1 MARNFYVIDG
11 CPVPK
16 DVAPYIYL
24 ILRRAGVTASS
35 IYRGNDPEAR
45 KLMHAHGKHTQ
56 QELWDASPVQRAA
69 WGVTG
74 IPNRPGNSQHELADW
89 HVGIDSGP
97 NTVDNRV
104 HTIAAAHYYGLSI
117 EFPYN
122 TAVEYHHWHFTK
134 KPTYDGKRLYKT
146 RVLITRAKLALNR

>member
-16 DVAPYIYL
+16 DVAPYIDL
-24 ILRRAGVTASS
+24 ILRRAGLTASS

-45 KLMHAHGKHTQ
+45 AIMHRHGKHTQ
-56 QELWDASPVQRAA
+56 YELWNATPLQRAR

-74 IPNRPGNSQHELADW
+74 IPNTPGHSAHELASW
-89 HVGIDSGP
+89 HVGVDSGP
-97 NTVDNRV
+97 NTDDTRKR
-104 HTIAAAHYYGLSI
+104 ILSAAAHYNLHVH
-117 EFPYN
+117 FPYN
-122 TAVEYHHWHFTK
+122 SVVEYHHWEFLK

-146 RVLITRAKLALNR
+146 RVLMTRAKLALNR